1 MVAREAATLAG
12 IGIAIGIGCAL
23 ALSRVLASLIYGSG
37 PTDPFVY
44 AEVSIALFA
53 TAILAAWIPARRAAA
68 VDPVVA
74 LRHE

>member
-12 IGIAIGIGCAL
+12 IGIAIGLGGAL
-23 ALSRVLASLIYGSG
+23 ALSRVLSSLVYGSG
-37 PTDPFVY
+37 AADPVLY
-44 AEVSIALFA
+44 AEVSLALFA